1 MDLNRL
7 TKGEKLAGISSLVLF
22 LASFIPL
29 WASRGYEAGV
39 DLPGGF
45 ETKANL
51 NAWSGYGLTMSIAL
65 LLALVVGVLV
75 LAKAAGALDRTN
87 MPVPVGLIYAG
98 AGALILLIML
108 FSVLTGPEGVNEADL
123 GFGAKYVND
132 RGLMLF
138 VGILLA
144 AGVAVGGFLHMQEEG
159 STPKGVGGSPSAPPP
174 GPPGT

>member
-7 TKGEKLAGISSLVLF
+7 TKGEKLAGVSALILF
-22 LASFIPL
+22 IASFIPM

-39 DLPGGF
+39 ELPGGF

-51 NAWSGYGLTMSIAL
+51 NAWSGYGFTMKIAL
-65 LLALVVGVLV
+65 LLALVIVVLV
-75 LAKAAGALDRTN
+75 LAKAAGALDQTN
-87 MPVPVGLIYAG
+87 LPLPAGLVYAG

-132 RGLMLF
+132 RGLLLF
-138 VGILLA
+138 VGVLLA
-144 AGVAVGGFLHMQEEG
+144 AAVAVGGFLHMKEEG
-159 STPKGVGGSPSAPPP
+159 SAPKGMPGSAPPP